1 MADEIGRDPGGVMAT
16 KPAFKRACSRVNKT
30 VIPRQA
36 AKAALEVPYSQE
48 FHRYLSVEQNA
59 SPHTLDAYRRD
70 LEQFFKFMAVRV
82 IPCTVPSTSPNGS
95 GLEGGVRG
103 LRTRRRD
110 YRARFSGVRPVTM
123 QALPKSS
130 VTKLLTNVDQHTVRA
145 YLSELYQRHLEN
157 ATVARKL
164 AALRTYFKFLRRE
177 GLYTSTIFD
186 EIAAPR
192 FHRKMPAFLSEYE
205 MAHLLDRVEAGT
217 ELELRNIAILE
228 LLYATG
234 VRVSE
239 LTGLNR
245 YDLDLLQ
252 GVVRVHGKGGRERLL
267 PVGSRALTALQA
279 YLARYEQLAVH
290 NRQVEQPLRWR
301 QPLFLNA
308 RGGRL
313 SVRSV
318 RHIVAQTASQIAQ
331 LQGISPHAFRHS
343 FATHL
348 LNAGADLRVIQ
359 ELLGHASLSTTQ
371 QYTHVST
378 SHLLAV
384 YRDAHPRARTRS
396 GA

>member
-1 MADEIGRDPGGVMAT
+1 MAT
-16 KPAFKRACSRVNKT
+16 RPGLKRAAARINKT
-30 VIPRQA
+30 VILQEAVEASP
-36 AKAALEVPYSQE
+36 EVPFGQE

-59 SPHTLDAYRRD
+59 SPHTVDAYRCD
-70 LEQFFKFMAVRV
+70 LEQFFEFLADQVSPH
-82 IPCTVPSTSPNGS
+82 IASSPPPQPCRLEERS
-95 GLEGGVRG
+95 GAEG
-103 LRTRRRD
+103 TRRQRHD
-110 YRARFSGVRPVTM
+110 YGARLSGVRPLT
-123 QALPKSS
+123 APAPSKSGA
-130 VTKLLTNVDQHTVRA
+130 TELLTRVDQYTVRA
-145 YLSELYQRHLEN
+145 YLARLHQRHLES

-177 GLYTSTIFD
+177 GFYTSAVFD

-192 FHRKMPAFLSEYE
+192 FHRKMPAFLSEHE
-205 MAHLLDRVEAGT
+205 MAHLLDHAEAGT

-245 YDLDLLQ
+245 HDLDLRQ
-252 GVVRVHGKGGRERLL
+252 RIVRVRGKGGKERLL
-267 PVGSRALTALQA
+267 PVGSQALTALQA
-279 YLARYEQLAVH
+279 YLARYEQLAGQ
-290 NRQVEQPLRWR
+290 NRQVDQPLQWQ

-318 RHIVAQTASQIAQ
+318 RHIVAQAASQIAQ

-396 GA
+396 DV

>member
-1 MADEIGRDPGGVMAT
+1 MAT
-16 KPAFKRACSRVNKT
+16 NPAFKSACSRVKKT
-30 VIPRQA
+30 DIPRQA
-36 AKAALEVPYSQE
+36 ANAALEVPFRQE

-70 LEQFFKFMAVRV
+70 LKQFFEFIAVRV
-82 IPCTVPSTSPNGS
+82 MPCTASSPSPNAS
-95 GLEGGVRG
+95 GLKGRGKG
-103 LRTRRRD
+103 LRNRRRD
-110 YRARFSGVRPVTM
+110 YRARFSGVRPVIM
-123 QALPKSS
+123 QAVPESS
-130 VTKLLTNVDQHTVRA
+130 VTKLLTNVDQQTVRA

-177 GLYTSTIFD
+177 GRFTNTIFD

-192 FHRKMPAFLSEYE
+192 FHRKMPVFLSEYE
-205 MAHLLDRVEAGT
+205 MARLLDHVPAGT
-217 ELELRNIAILE
+217 DLELRNLAILE

-245 YDLDLLQ
+245 HDFDRVQ
-252 GVVRVHGKGGRERLL
+252 GIVRVHGKGGRERLL

-279 YLARYEQLAVH
+279 YLACYEQLAAR
-290 NRQVEQPLRWR
+290 NRQVGQPLRWQ
-301 QPLFLNA
+301 QPLFLNV

-313 SVRSV
+313 SARSV

-348 LNAGADLRVIQ
+348 LNAGADLRIIQ

-396 GA
+396 DA

>member
-1 MADEIGRDPGGVMAT
+1 MGKA
-16 KPAFKRACSRVNKT
+16 PAFKKASAPVDEPASGET
-30 VIPRQA
+30 PAIA
-36 AKAALEVPYSQE
+36 APEMPFLQE
-48 FHRYLSVEQNA
+48 FCRYLSVEHNA

-70 LEQFFKFMAVRV
+70 LNQFFGFLVNHPRDQLSH
-82 IPCTVPSTSPNGS
+82 TSVPSNDRHA
-95 GLEGGVRG
+95 E
-103 LRTRRRD
+103 
-110 YRARFSGVRPVTM
+110 
-123 QALPKSS
+123 
-130 VTKLLTNVDQHTVRA
+130 LLTSIGQHSVRA
-145 YLSELYQRHLEN
+145 YLAELHQRGLES
-157 ATVARKL
+157 ATVVRKI

-177 GLYTSTIFD
+177 GVCTNTVFD
-186 EIAAPR
+186 EIALPR
-192 FHRKMPAFLSEYE
+192 FYRKMPTFLSEHE
-205 MAHLLDRVEAGT
+205 MAHLLDHLEAGNV
-217 ELELRNIAILE
+217 LERRDIAMLE

-245 YDLDLLQ
+245 EDLDLQ
-252 GVVRVHGKGGRERLL
+252 QSIVRVRGKGGKERLL
-267 PVGSRALTALQA
+267 PVGSAALQALQA
-279 YLARYEQLAVH
+279 YLARYEQLAERH
-290 NRQVEQPLRWR
+290 RQVGQPVQWQ

-308 RGGRL
+308 RGKRL
-313 SVRSV
+313 SVRGV
-318 RHIVAQTASQIAQ
+318 RSIVARAASQIGQ

-384 YRDAHPRARTRS
+384 YRDAHPRARARG

>member
-1 MADEIGRDPGGVMAT
+1 MMAT
-16 KPAFKRACSRVNKT
+16 ASAFGSVSAPVTITAVGRET
-30 VIPRQA
+30 
-36 AKAALEVPYSQE
+36 AKASPEIPLIQE
-48 FHRYLSVEQNA
+48 FHRYLSVEHNA
-59 SPHTLDAYRRD
+59 SSHTLDAYRRD
-70 LEQFFKFMAVRV
+70 LTQFFAFLAHRPEPQAEITPPPKLSAMAT
-82 IPCTVPSTSPNGS
+82 I
-95 GLEGGVRG
+95 
-103 LRTRRRD
+103 D
-110 YRARFSGVRPVTM
+110 H
-123 QALPKSS
+123 
-130 VTKLLTNVDQHTVRA
+130 HTVRA
-145 YLSELYQRHLEN
+145 YLAELHQRGLER

-177 GLYTSTIFD
+177 GVCANTVFD

-192 FHRKMPAFLSEYE
+192 FHRKMPAFLSEQE
-205 MAHLLDRVEAGT
+205 MAHLLDHVEADNM
-217 ELELRNIAILE
+217 LELRDLAILE
-228 LLYATG
+228 LLYAAG

-245 YDLDLLQ
+245 DDLDLQ
-252 GVVRVHGKGGRERLL
+252 QRIVRVYGKGGKERLL
-267 PVGSRALTALQA
+267 PIGSAALAALQA
-279 YLARYEQLAVH
+279 YLALYEQLAASH
-290 NRQVEQPLRWR
+290 RQEGQSPRWP

-318 RHIVAQTASQIAQ
+318 RSIVARAASQIGQ

-378 SHLLAV
+378 SHLQAV
-384 YRDAHPRARTRS
+384 YRDAHPRARARS
-396 GA
+396 GT

>member
-1 MADEIGRDPGGVMAT
+1 MMAT
-16 KPAFKRACSRVNKT
+16 RTALKRGAACVNT
-30 VIPRQA
+30 MAMPRGA
-36 AKAALEVPYSQE
+36 AKAVPEVPFGQE

-59 SPHTLDAYRRD
+59 SPHTIEAYRCD
-70 LEQFFKFMAVRV
+70 LEQFFEFVAAQVIVRAAPSP
-82 IPCTVPSTSPNGS
+82 ISTSSSLDGAGGMGGAHHRRPDDDARSS
-95 GLEGGVRG
+95 GGRPTS
-103 LRTRRRD
+103 RQ
-110 YRARFSGVRPVTM
+110 APSNSGNT
-123 QALPKSS
+123 A
-130 VTKLLTNVDQHTVRA
+130 LLTRVDQHIVRA
-145 YLSELYQRHLEN
+145 YLARLHQRDLESS
-157 ATVARKL
+157 TVARKL
-164 AALRTYFKFLRRE
+164 AALRTYCKFLRRE
-177 GLYTSTIFD
+177 GISTNTVFD
-186 EIAAPR
+186 AIAVPR
-192 FHRKMPAFLSEYE
+192 FHRKMPAFLSEHE
-205 MAHLLDRVEAGT
+205 MAHLLDHVEADT
-217 ELELRNIAILE
+217 ALEWRNLAILE

-245 YDLDLLQ
+245 HDLDLHQ
-252 GVVRVHGKGGRERLL
+252 RMVRVRGKGGKERLL
-267 PVGSRALTALQA
+267 PVGSKALTTLQA
-279 YLARYEQLAVH
+279 YLASYERRAAQ
-290 NRQVEQPLRWR
+290 NRQTDQLVRRQ

-318 RHIVAQTASQIAQ
+318 RHIVGQAAAQIAQ

-384 YRDAHPRARTRS
+384 YREAHPRARSR
-396 GA
+396 GGV

>member
-1 MADEIGRDPGGVMAT
+1 M
-16 KPAFKRACSRVNKT
+16 
-30 VIPRQA
+30 
-36 AKAALEVPYSQE
+36 AKAPACKKASTPVHETGSGETQAQVAPELPFMQE
-48 FHRYLSVEQNA
+48 FRRYLGVEHNA

-70 LEQFFKFMAVRV
+70 LKQFFEFLAHHVGSHAEISPPPKPSPLEREGRV
-82 IPCTVPSTSPNGS
+82 GAP
-95 GLEGGVRG
+95 RQ
-103 LRTRRRD
+103 RRRHHGHEQSNAGYAD
-110 YRARFSGVRPVTM
+110 L
-123 QALPKSS
+123 LPSIGH
-130 VTKLLTNVDQHTVRA
+130 HTVRA
-145 YLSELYQRHLEN
+145 YLAALHQRGLES

-177 GLYTSTIFD
+177 GVCTNTVFD

-192 FHRKMPAFLSEYE
+192 FHRKMPSFLSEHE
-205 MAHLLDRVEAGT
+205 MAQLLDHVEAAT
-217 ELELRNIAILE
+217 VLELRDIAMLE

-245 YDLDLLQ
+245 DELDLEQ
-252 GVVRVHGKGGRERLL
+252 SIVRVRGKGGKDRLL
-267 PVGSRALTALQA
+267 PVGSAALQALRA
-279 YLARYEQLAVH
+279 YLARYEQLAERH
-290 NRQVEQPLRWR
+290 RQVGQPLQWR

-308 RGGRL
+308 RGNRL

-318 RHIVAQTASQIAQ
+318 RSMVARAASQIGQ

-384 YRDAHPRARTRS
+384 YRDAHPRARARS

>member
-1 MADEIGRDPGGVMAT
+1 V
-16 KPAFKRACSRVNKT
+16 KT
-30 VIPRQA
+30 V
-36 AKAALEVPYSQE
+36 LEVPYSQE

-59 SPHTLDAYRRD
+59 SPHTLDAYGRD
-70 LEQFFKFMAVRV
+70 IEQFFRFIAVRI
-82 IPCTVPSTSPNGS
+82 IPCTVPATSPSAPGF
-95 GLEGGVRG
+95 EEGVRG
-103 LRTRRRD
+103 LRNRRRD
-110 YRARFSGVRPVTM
+110 YRARFSGDRPVPM
-123 QALPKSS
+123 QALPERS
-130 VTKLLTNVDQHTVRA
+130 VTTLLTNVDQRTVRA
-145 YLSELYQRHLEN
+145 YLSELYQRHLES

-177 GLYTSTIFD
+177 GLYASTIFD

-192 FHRKMPAFLSEYE
+192 FHRKMPAFLSEHE
-205 MAHLLDRVEAGT
+205 MAHLLDHVEAVT
-217 ELELRNIAILE
+217 ELELRNLAILE

-234 VRVSE
+234 ARVSE

-245 YDLDLLQ
+245 HDLDLVQ
-252 GVVRVHGKGGRERLL
+252 GVVRVHGKGGRERLI
-267 PVGSRALTALQA
+267 PVGSRALTALQG
-279 YLARYEQLAVH
+279 YLACYQHLAAH
-290 NRQVEQPLRWR
+290 NRQMEQPVRWR
-301 QPLFLNA
+301 HPLFLNA

-384 YRDAHPRARTRS
+384 YREAHPRARTRS

>member
-1 MADEIGRDPGGVMAT
+1 MMAT
-16 KPAFKRACSRVNKT
+16 KPAFKRAGSRLTKT
-30 VIPRQA
+30 VTPRQA
-36 AKAALEVPYSQE
+36 VNAAFEVPYTQE

-59 SPHTLDAYRRD
+59 SPHTLDAYGRD
-70 LEQFFKFMAVRV
+70 LEQFFEFIAVRV
-82 IPCTVPSTSPNGS
+82 MPCTVPATSPNGS
-95 GLEGGVRG
+95 GFEGGVRG
-103 LRTRRRD
+103 LRNRRRD
-110 YRARFSGVRPVTM
+110 YRARFSGDRPVIM

-130 VTKLLTNVDQHTVRA
+130 ATKLLTNVDQRMVRA
-145 YLSELYQRHLEN
+145 YLGELYQRHLES

-177 GLYTSTIFD
+177 GLHTNTTFD

-192 FHRKMPAFLSEYE
+192 FQRKMPAFLSEHE
-205 MAHLLDRVEAGT
+205 MAHLLDHVKAGT
-217 ELELRNIAILE
+217 DLELRNIAILE

-234 VRVSE
+234 ARVSE

-245 YDLDLLQ
+245 HDLDLVQ
-252 GVVRVHGKGGRERLL
+252 GIVRVHGKGGRERLL

-279 YLARYEQLAVH
+279 YLACYEQLAVH
-290 NRQVEQPLRWR
+290 NRQAEPPLRGR
-301 QPLFLNA
+301 HPLFLNA

>member
-1 MADEIGRDPGGVMAT
+1 MMARAPASKQSSAPANTNAALVRAAT
-16 KPAFKRACSRVNKT
+16 K
-30 VIPRQA
+30 A
-36 AKAALEVPYSQE
+36 ASEVPFARE

-59 SPHTLDAYRRD
+59 SHHTLDAYRRD
-70 LEQFFKFMAVRV
+70 LNQFFAFLAHHSGAPAA
-82 IPCTVPSTSPNGS
+82 ISP
-95 GLEGGVRG
+95 
-103 LRTRRRD
+103 
-110 YRARFSGVRPVTM
+110 
-123 QALPKSS
+123 LPKSS
-130 VTKLLTNVDQHTVRA
+130 SPEGESGGRSTSGYGKLLDGIDHHTVRA
-145 YLSELYQRHLEN
+145 YLGQLHQRGLDS

-164 AALRTYFKFLRRE
+164 ATLRTYFRFLRRE
-177 GLYTSTIFD
+177 GFCTNTMFD

-192 FHRKMPAFLSEYE
+192 FHRKMPAFLSEHE
-205 MAHLLDRVEAGT
+205 MAHLLDHVEAGT
-217 ELELRNIAILE
+217 VLGSRDYAMLE

-245 YDLDLLQ
+245 GDLDLEQ
-252 GVVRVHGKGGRERLL
+252 RIVRVRGKGGKERLL
-267 PVGSRALTALQA
+267 PVGSMALAALRI
-279 YLARYEQLAVH
+279 YLAGYAQLAAQNGPMGH
-290 NRQVEQPLRWR
+290 PSQWQ
-301 QPLFLNA
+301 QALFLNA

-318 RHIVAQTASQIAQ
+318 RHIVGRAASQIGQ
-331 LQGISPHAFRHS
+331 LQGVSPHAFRHS

-384 YRDAHPRARTRS
+384 YRDAHPRAR
-396 GA
+396 AE